1 MSKSLKRVVRALEEA
16 GLTAD
21 VMEMDGST
29 RTAVEAAD
37 QAGCEIDQICKSV
50 IFRGEDSGA
59 ALLFMTAGGNQVDAD
74 KASALAGEPLGKA
87 DAALIRAQTGFAI
100 GGVAPVGHLTLIR
113 AWFDPRL
120 SAFDRVFAAAG
131 TPAPYRSD
139 HPGRSA
145 APDRGGSGRFHRLEA
160 RQNRPG
166 GAQPGASPPA
176 PMRSI
181 VTAIAPIWAARVA

>member
-16 GLTAD
+16 GLAAD

-29 RTAVEAAD
+29 RTAAEAAD

-59 ALLFMTAGGNQVDAD
+59 ALLFITAGGNQVDAV
-74 KASALAGEPLGKA
+74 KAGALAGEPLGKA

-100 GGVAPVGHLTLIR
+100 GGVSPVGHLNPIR

-120 SAFDRVFAAAG
+120 SAFDKVYAAAG
-131 TPAPYRSD
+131 TPRHIVPVAPED
-139 HPGRSA
+139 
-145 APDRGGSGRFHRLEA
+145 LLCLT
-160 RQNRPG
+160 
-166 GAQPGASPPA
+166 GAVPA
-176 PMRSI
+176 DF
-181 VTAIAPIWAARVA
+181 TA